1 MKGVLGVGGEGGG
14 GKGKG
19 SRRKGVQWREMEEG
33 EVGGDVGGVRSMK
46 YQQ

>member
-19 SRRKGVQWREMEEG
+19 IRRKGVQWREMEE
-33 EVGGDVGGVRSMK
+33 VGGDVGGFRSMK